1 MYRLVYVSAAVGSP
15 TRADLLAL
23 LAKAREKNHRLGITG
38 LLLYKDGDFI
48 QLLEGER
55 AAVREVFGAIKAD
68 PRHSGVI
75 VLLEGEAEGRLF
87 ADWSMGF
94 RDLAD
99 PEVRAMPGF
108 SPYMNTPLVAESFGP
123 DPSGCL
129 ELLSLFKPPV

>member
-23 LAKAREKNHRLGITG
+23 LAKAREKNDRLGITG
-38 LLLYKDGDFI
+38 LLLFKDGDFI

-55 AAVREVFGAIKAD
+55 QAVREVFDAIKVD

-108 SPYMNTPLVAESFGP
+108 SPYMNTPLVAESFGT

>member
-23 LAKAREKNHRLGITG
+23 LAKAREKNDRLGITG
-38 LLLYKDGDFI
+38 LLLFKDGDFI

-55 AAVREVFGAIKAD
+55 PAVREVFDAIQAD